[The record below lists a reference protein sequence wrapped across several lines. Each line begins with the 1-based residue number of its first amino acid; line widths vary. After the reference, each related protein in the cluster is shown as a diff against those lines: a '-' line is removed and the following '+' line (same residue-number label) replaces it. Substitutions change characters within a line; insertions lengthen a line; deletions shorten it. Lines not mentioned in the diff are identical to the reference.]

1 MTINVKNES
10 FESFLKTKQ
19 NRTLGVRATKDE
31 IYTDEDEYNDLTEF
45 FKQYYP
51 TAFAGP
57 IVRPFYP
64 GGNYE
69 DLTQYPDGC
78 LVFDNPPFS
87 IESEI
92 VKFYNKHNI
101 QYILFAPGNNLNN
114 MYNGCSTWSGCTI
127 HYDAAAFFSQFLTNL
142 DTQPT
147 LHISGDL
154 YNFMRARYYTR
165 YPAKKNVKDMIPDD
179 CYYAGNIP
187 AIARQGKNKTIRLV
201 DDNYNFY
208 RELNGVKVFG
218 GMIAPAG
225 KYDTK

>member
-1 MTINVKNES
+1 MTLNKKNES
-10 FESFLKTKQ
+10 FESFTE
-19 NRTLGVRATKDE
+19 NRKKRDLGVRATKDE
-31 IYTDEDEYNDLTEF
+31 IYTDQDEYNDLTEF

-51 TAFAGP
+51 EAFKRP

-69 DLTQYPDGC
+69 DLTQYPAGC

-87 IESEI
+87 IESKI
-92 VKFYNKHNI
+92 VKFYNEHNI
-101 QYILFAPGNNLNN
+101 QYILFAPGNNLSN
-114 MYNGCSTWSGCTI
+114 MRNGCSTWTGCTI
-127 HYDAAAFFSQFLTNL
+127 HYDAVAFFSQFLTNL
-142 DTQPT
+142 DTQQT
-147 LHISGDL
+147 LHISGEL
-154 YNFMRARYYTR
+154 YNFMRNRYSTR
-165 YPAKKNVKDMIPDD
+165 HPVKQNLKDMMPDD
-179 CYYAGNIP
+179 CFYAGNVQV
-187 AIARQGKNKTIRLV
+187 IARQGKNKTIRLT